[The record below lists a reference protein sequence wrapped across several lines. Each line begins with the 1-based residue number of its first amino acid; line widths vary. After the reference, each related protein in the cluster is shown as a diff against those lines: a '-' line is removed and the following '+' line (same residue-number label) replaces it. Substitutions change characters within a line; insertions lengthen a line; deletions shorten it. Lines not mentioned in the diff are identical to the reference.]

1 MVWQQYVD
9 DANEPANEFYNGD
22 DGDYFDGDQEEMLPP
37 TRMHIEDWVAWYSS
51 DLMNMWMSLRQYT
64 SDSSISSYIL
74 SDAGYNDFCSFC
86 YQYSD
91 GTRNSYP
98 S

>member
-64 SDSSISSYIL
+64 SDASISNYIL
-74 SDAGYNDFCSFC
+74 PNATYGDFCLFC
-86 YQYSD
+86 YQHSD